1 MPLMGIRSFFSTLSI
16 STRLTL
22 WFGLSLLILLS
33 LFVAGL
39 YTSVHV
45 GLHQDLESRLREE
58 AAAVQA
64 HLQAHGGEQPNRS
77 PSFSEHDLQATT
89 GTHVRLLGQDGD
101 VIQSSASFRAR
112 PPLPAEVPPSPESTL
127 KTRRWAGASAQSL
140 YVPLQADTPVAWMEV
155 TKLQS
160 PIHRQLHNL
169 RWLLVLGIG
178 GGVAVAMLVGYGLAR
193 RALRPVASLTAA
205 AKEMQAQPTGT
216 LPTDF
221 GVQDELS
228 DLAETLN
235 GLLQRLRDAL
245 QRERRFRADAAHNMF
260 TPLTAIQSEL
270 DVTLRNSRSEGEY
283 REALHAVQRHT
294 ETLSSLL
301 DELMTLSRIEAR
313 DEQPAL
319 SPLDMKSHAQF
330 RVNRVRQRADAQDI
344 EVEWDGAANVEVPI
358 SAEDLDL
365 ILDHLLDN
373 ALKYTPDGGTISVCV
388 DRDGGA
394 GVLRVSDS
402 GIGFDAENAECLFD
416 RFYRTSA
423 AEQQANGGGLGLPI
437 VNAIAESYGGTVSA
451 HSPGREAGSTF
462 EVRIPLPQNAHSSTP
477 TLGEG

>member
-1 MPLMGIRSFFSTLSI
+1 MGICRFFSTLSI

-58 AAAVQA
+58 ATAVRA
-64 HLQAHGGEQPNRS
+64 HLQAHGGDPPSRS
-77 PSFSEHDLQATT
+77 SSLSRHDLQATA
-89 GTHVRLLGQDGD
+89 GTHVRLLSEGGD
-101 VIQSSASFRAR
+101 VIQSSASFRTR
-112 PPLPAEVPPSPESTL
+112 PPLSPEVPPSSASTL
-127 KTRRWAGASAQSL
+127 KTRRWGDVSAQSL
-140 YVPLQADTPVAWMEV
+140 YVPLQKESSVAWMEV

-193 RALRPVASLTAA
+193 RALRPVAALTAA
-205 AKEMQAQPTGT
+205 AKEMQEQPTGT
-216 LPTDF
+216 LPTEF

-228 DLAETLN
+228 DLAETFN
-235 GLLQRLRDAL
+235 GLLQRLRNAL
-245 QRERRFRADAAHNMF
+245 QRERRFRADAAHNLF

-270 DVTLRNSRSEGEY
+270 DVTLRNPRSEEEY
-283 REALHAVQRHT
+283 REALRAVQRHT

-301 DELMTLSRIEAR
+301 EELMTLSRIEAR
-313 DEQPAL
+313 NEPPAR
-319 SPLDMKSHAQF
+319 SPLDMKSHTQSH
-330 RVNRVRQRADAQDI
+330 VNRVRSHAAAQNI
-344 EVEWDGAANVEVPI
+344 EVEWEGAANVEVPV
-358 SAEDLDL
+358 SPEDLDL

-373 ALKYTPDGGTISVCV
+373 ALKYIPEGGTVSVCV
-388 DRDGGA
+388 DRGDGE

-402 GIGFDAENAECLFD
+402 GIGFDTEDAERLFD
-416 RFYRTSA
+416 RFHRTGA
-423 AEQQANGGGLGLPI
+423 AEQHANGGGLGLPI
-437 VNAIAESYGGTVSA
+437 VNAIVESYGGTVSA
-451 HSPGREAGSTF
+451 HSPGRQAGSTF
-462 EVRIPLPQNAHSSTP
+462 EVRFPLHQNVYNSPPS
-477 TLGEG
+477 LEDE